1 MKNIFRNLKT
11 TLFGSVAGIPTIIEG
26 VEQKNILHILAGL
39 GALLLGLFAKDHDVT
54 GK

>member
-11 TLFGSVAGIPTIIEG
+11 TLFGSVAGIPAIIEG
-26 VEQKNILHILAGL
+26 VEQKNILHILAGI